1 MQIEMIILHEF
12 LFSFQSCSPLIQG
25 QMYTGIVFLYHR
37 DRDKFHLCMDQQQM
51 SIPDLQAEQSCCHLC
66 LSSIQSFHQL
76 AWLKCGFNYM
86 FVASYSCKMEIQQW
100 YHQVWLYICKRT
112 AGACV

>member
-51 SIPDLQAEQSCCHLC
+51 SIPDLQAEHRKVVVICAWTQFNP
-66 LSSIQSFHQL
+66 SSISL
-76 AWLKCGFNYM
+76 A
-86 FVASYSCKMEIQQW
+86 
-100 YHQVWLYICKRT
+100 
-112 AGACV
+112 